1 MLASHVFRKGTGKAG
16 TGRRVPSFHT
26 TTAGVTIYRRA
37 RKAAGNAI
45 MTTIR
50 ILSNVSTLANAMFK
64 PDGGGALSGVR
75 TGMPYDFNKVLE
87 PVR

>member
-1 MLASHVFRKGTGKAG
+1 
-16 TGRRVPSFHT
+16 
-26 TTAGVTIYRRA
+26 
-37 RKAAGNAI
+37 